1 MRLRIN
7 FQLQEY
13 SKTSKNLPKLLIA
26 KLLDE
31 FLKDKTAK
39 KVTQMALMTHIML
52 SFDLNT
58 QRILQLGKIH
68 ESFEIFAPIG

>member
-13 SKTSKNLPKLLIA
+13 SKTSKNLPVLLIA

-39 KVTQMALMTHIML
+39 KVTKMALMTHIML